1 MHVFSGHPAKPRYSL
16 SASTQH
22 SLLFR
27 VFNELKTLISITHTN
42 LKKETHMKKY
52 VITLAAMALA
62 IGGSINF
69 AGCGG
74 EPDVD
79 PDAVKGGD
87 ATPTGD
93 GMTEEEKAE
102 AKKHGFDIG
111 NKDTPE
117 APKK

>member
-1 MHVFSGHPAKPRYSL
+1 
-16 SASTQH
+16 
-22 SLLFR
+22 
-27 VFNELKTLISITHTN
+27 
-42 LKKETHMKKY
+42 MKKY
-52 VITLAAMALA
+52 IITLAAMALA

-74 EPDVD
+74 GPDVD
-79 PDAVKGGD
+79 PDAVKGED
-87 ATPTGD
+87 PAESTGD

>member
-1 MHVFSGHPAKPRYSL
+1 
-16 SASTQH
+16 
-22 SLLFR
+22 
-27 VFNELKTLISITHTN
+27 
-42 LKKETHMKKY
+42 MKKY

-74 EPDVD
+74 PPDD
-79 PDAVKGGD
+79 PNAVKGEE
-87 ATPTGD
+87 PQSTGD

-111 NKDTPE
+111 NKNSKEGTAKPAE
-117 APKK
+117 KKE

>member
-1 MHVFSGHPAKPRYSL
+1 
-16 SASTQH
+16 
-22 SLLFR
+22 
-27 VFNELKTLISITHTN
+27 
-42 LKKETHMKKY
+42 MKKY

-74 EPDVD
+74 GPDVD
-79 PDAVKGGD
+79 PDAVKGED
-87 ATPTGD
+87 PAESTGD